1 MDYAPVNSD
10 LESSFDVLTE
20 ESTYAGAFGLVAGA
34 FIGGLLTYLPFQRLG
49 PWLTS
54 VEPHSPHLPV
64 DTSSLTPV
72 PALLHTVRL

>member
-49 PWLTS
+49 PVADIGRTAFTALTGGYLI
-54 VEPHSPHLPV
+54 VNSPFPPYFL
-64 DTSSLTPV
+64 
-72 PALLHTVRL
+72 R